1 MPRLKGD
8 PRVGCG
14 LFRSLLFLLPPS
26 ASLSQCMAVADIY
39 VPTPVCS
46 PRHSRNVSCIQCA
59 SPRPLNIPHHIGA
72 SLAQATCSN
81 SMPSANTGPL
91 SLPTPRNTSPRFAS
105 PMSMQSRTQNFAQ
118 QQQQEL
124 LLKAQLQA
132 QAHPQTHPLLTPSG
146 RAFAVGGTVQNI
158 SSDPLA
164 PCVMFWPDN
173 EPLPE
178 PGQIRP
184 ASLST
189 SHVRPFR
196 SEDFVP

>member
-1 MPRLKGD
+1 
-8 PRVGCG
+8 
-14 LFRSLLFLLPPS
+14 
-26 ASLSQCMAVADIY
+26 
-39 VPTPVCS
+39 
-46 PRHSRNVSCIQCA
+46 
-59 SPRPLNIPHHIGA
+59 
-72 SLAQATCSN
+72 
-81 SMPSANTGPL
+81 
-91 SLPTPRNTSPRFAS
+91 
-105 PMSMQSRTQNFAQ
+105 MSMQSRTQHLAQ

-178 PGQIRP
+178 PGQIRL

-196 SEDFVP
+196 SEDPRTLVMLTDSF